1 METQYLKVAKSL
13 SPEITFPNSFDTF
26 IDNLHNQEMEWYATF
41 RNHVTNE
48 IEDYDFEELTE
59 EGVRTILPVKTLAAM
74 EIMKQGFGWDDTQLM
89 NECKNDLR
97 VRHALTI
104 TDTTHIPPVSAM
116 HKFRSLL
123 SEFSKNTGIDLMAE
137 LIEKIT
143 DNDGPVKKL
152 GGGRI
157 MLWAM
162 RVA

>member
-1 METQYLKVAKSL
+1 METQYLKVVKSL

-26 IDNLHNQEMEWYATF
+26 IDNLNNQEMEWYATF

-74 EIMKQGFGWDDTQLM
+74 EIMKQGFGWNDAQLM

-104 TDTTHIPPVSAM
+104 SDALDIPPLSSLN
-116 HKFRSLL
+116 KFRSLL
-123 SEFSKNTGIDLMAE
+123 NEFSKNTGVDLMSE

>member
-1 METQYLKVAKSL
+1 METSYLKVVKSL
-13 SPEITFPNSFDTF
+13 SPEIAYPNNFDAF
-26 IDNLHNQEMEWYATF
+26 IDNLNNQEMEWYATF
-41 RNHVTNE
+41 RNHVTNQ

-59 EGVRTILPVKTLAAM
+59 EGIRTLLPVKTLAAM
-74 EIMKQGFGWDDTQLM
+74 AIMKEGFGWGDAQLI
-89 NECKNDLR
+89 NECKTDLR
-97 VRHALTI
+97 VRHALAI
-104 TDTTHIPPVSAM
+104 AEVVDVPPISAM
-116 HKFRSLL
+116 NKFRSLL
-123 SEFSKNTGIDLMAE
+123 NEFSKNTGIDLMAE

>member
-1 METQYLKVAKSL
+1 METSYLKVVKSL
-13 SPEITFPNSFDTF
+13 APGFSYPNYDAF
-26 IDNLHNQEMEWYATF
+26 IDNLNNQEMEWYATF
-41 RNHVTNE
+41 RAHVTNQ

-59 EGVRTILPVKTLAAM
+59 EGIRTLLPVKTLAAM
-74 EIMKQGFGWDDTQLM
+74 AIMKEGFGWGDAQLV

-97 VRHALTI
+97 VRHALNLGEA
-104 TDTTHIPPVSAM
+104 TDIPPVSAM
-116 HKFRSLL
+116 NKFRSLL
-123 SEFSKNTGIDLMAE
+123 DEFKKNTGIDLMVE

-143 DNDGPVKKL
+143 ENDGPVKKL

>member
-1 METQYLKVAKSL
+1 METSYLKVVKSL
-13 SPEITFPNSFDTF
+13 APGFSYPNFDAF
-26 IDNLHNQEMEWYATF
+26 LDNLNNQEMEWYSTF
-41 RNHVTNE
+41 RAHVTNE

-59 EGVRTILPVKTLAAM
+59 EGVRTLLPVKTLAAM
-74 EIMKQGFGWDDTQLM
+74 AIMKEGFGWGDAEM
-89 NECKNDLR
+89 INECKTDVR
-97 VRHALTI
+97 VRHALNI
-104 TDTTHIPPVSAM
+104 DELADVPPISAM
-116 HKFRSLL
+116 NKFRSLL
-123 SEFSKNTGIDLMAE
+123 DEFKTNTGIDLMAE